1 MTQPHGPGG
10 SGASGDAGTA
20 SGLGAPSGALSE
32 TARRKDDHLRLAMA
46 QHTPDRP
53 RDYDHVTFV
62 HHALAGGASD
72 AVSLA
77 SPAFGWPVPLYVSG
91 MTGGTEQATRVNRG
105 LGVLGRETGLPVA
118 VGSMGIVL
126 REPETAA
133 SFTVVREENPDG
145 FVLANTNANV
155 TGAQAAHLVDVL
167 GADALQVHLNA
178 PQEIAMPEG
187 DRDFSRWA
195 DAVAE
200 IVAAAGVPVVVKEV
214 GAGLSRGTI
223 AVLRDLGVAAVDVAG
238 RGGTDFGAIE
248 SARRPESERAYLAG
262 WGQSAVTSLLEAAGL
277 DGVGRASSGL
287 ASGVAGTGALGTGGL
302 ATGLPGS
309 SGPAAGVA
317 LLASGGVRHA
327 LDVVRALALGADAV
341 GVAGTFLHTLLEDG
355 PDALVALV
363 QRWLSEI
370 RDLMALL
377 GADDVPALRRTDVL
391 LSGPVREYAELRG
404 LDVTAYARRSSW
416 SQV

>member
-287 ASGVAGTGALGTGGL
+287 ASGVAGTAALGTGGL